1 MLLTGRPCPVRAPHA
16 SGVNI
21 LVTYPDT
28 RRTMEALRS
37 LEFVV
42 VAAHAMTRQPSR
54 PISCCRRRRRLKRRR
69 SRSCRRGRRCCS
81 PARSSA
87 AGLRVEKPEGKRLHR
102 RGLTEPSRRPLL
114 PCRVEYKSQIP
125 ASFADCSRSGA
136 PRRSAQSIGVNWQGG
151 RFRCWKQPL
160 GKRQV

>member
-42 VAAHAMTRQPSR
+42 VAAHAMTDSR
-54 PISCCRRRRRLKRRR
+54 A
-69 SRSCRRGRRCCS
+69 GRYR
-81 PARSSA
+81 A
-87 AGLRVEKPEGKRLHR
+87 AEDDD
-102 RGLTEPSRRPLL
+102 
-114 PCRVEYKSQIP
+114 
-125 ASFADCSRSGA
+125 A
-136 PRRSAQSIGVNWQGG
+136 
-151 RFRCWKQPL
+151 
-160 GKRQV
+160 